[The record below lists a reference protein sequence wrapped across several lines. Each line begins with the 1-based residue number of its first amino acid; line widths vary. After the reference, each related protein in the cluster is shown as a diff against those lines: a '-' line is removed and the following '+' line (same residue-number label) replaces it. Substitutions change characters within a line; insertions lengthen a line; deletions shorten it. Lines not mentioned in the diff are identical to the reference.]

1 MVLRRE
7 TDDTLGYAGFPTVAH
22 FWWLARTTANLVPC
36 TIRGPLGVELLDRSG
51 RRLDVRGN
59 GLTVTSVVELPE
71 ARTVP
76 TQPGRMELRL
86 KWFNWCG
93 EGPTRMRWIGTPGPG
108 QAVPLTAPRCT
119 DRSKPSRLMVDHIL
133 R

>member
-1 MVLRRE
+1 VLRYHE
-7 TDDTLGYAGFPTVAH
+7 D
-22 FWWLARTTANLVPC
+22 
-36 TIRGPLGVELLDRSG
+36 
-51 RRLDVRGN
+51 
-59 GLTVTSVVELPE
+59 LPE

-93 EGPTRMRWIGTPGPG
+93 EGPTRMRWIGEPGPSP
-108 QAVPLTAPRCT
+108 ANPITAPRCI
-119 DRSKPSRLMVDHIL
+119 DRSKPSRLMVEEIL